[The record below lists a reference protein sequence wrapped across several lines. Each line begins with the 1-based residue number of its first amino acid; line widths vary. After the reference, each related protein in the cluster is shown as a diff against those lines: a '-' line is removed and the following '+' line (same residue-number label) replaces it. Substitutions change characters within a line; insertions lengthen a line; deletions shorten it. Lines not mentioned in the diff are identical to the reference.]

1 MAKPIVLTILDGWGF
16 RTETKGNA
24 IALARKPVYDSLLRD
39 FPKLRANVVL
49 VVGGKDLS
57 VPPDNAFEV
66 EKLLPVAVVKY
77 LRGLGHL
84 AHEERPEEIEK
95 IAVGLARSI
104 GVLPAAG
111 S

>member
-1 MAKPIVLTILDGWGF
+1 
-16 RTETKGNA
+16 
-24 IALARKPVYDSLLRD
+24 
-39 FPKLRANVVL
+39 
-49 VVGGKDLS
+49 
-57 VPPDNAFEV
+57 
-66 EKLLPVAVVKY
+66 VAVVKY